1 MLDIISMLGILSIMS
16 HPNDN
21 LGTYLASARNRKG
34 LSLRT
39 VETATGISN
48 AYLSQLETGKIR
60 EPSPSNLHKLA
71 EIYGI
76 PYASLLEL
84 AGHPVPGG
92 RSARVSGSS
101 LVARLG
107 PTTKEEEDAL
117 ADYLAFLRSKRRPGG
132 R

>member
-1 MLDIISMLGILSIMS
+1 MG

-34 LSLRT
+34 LSLRA
-39 VETATGISN
+39 VEAATGISN

-60 EPSPSNLHKLA
+60 EPSPSNLHRLS
-71 EIYGI
+71 EIYGVS
-76 PYASLLEL
+76 YALLLEL
-84 AGHPVPGG
+84 AGYPVPGG
-92 RSARVSGSS
+92 RSAKAPGSR
-101 LVARLG
+101 LVARIG

-117 ADYLAFLRSKRRPGG
+117 ADYLAFLRSKRKPGG